1 MSNQNLARRAA
12 VEIAFAGA
20 DITKSIRPYLESLT
34 YTDNEADKADDLQI
48 QLQDRDSIWMEK
60 WLVEAIEAASAAKLK
75 MDAVILR
82 ENWRGGRERRC
93 APMRGI

>member
-20 DITKSIRPYLESLT
+20 DITKSIRPYFESLT

-48 QLQDRDSIWMEK
+48 QLQDRDS
-60 WLVEAIEAASAAKLK
+60 VVPQVS
-75 MDAVILR
+75 
-82 ENWRGGRERRC
+82 
-93 APMRGI
+93 